1 MIKLFCWRGY
11 HEMTEAYIAAVNGRY
26 ATDEALLQTFMV
38 ENSKN
43 ISQALLKI
51 KKVSEHSSSKMQDDF
66 LKLSKEYQN
75 WKLSNEQFFALAT
88 ETIKANI
95 ERDKGAL
102 KAKEAFANMRKIT
115 EQLRQLITKKL
126 EDRSIDED
134 RRTKLEDA
142 LLKVLQGDRELRI
155 RLLLL
160 HLEILSTSDVQQ
172 AGNLAKVFDQ
182 KFKEAKDLL
191 IQGVHPLGK
200 DGDKLKINFALMF
213 QVWSSTSKKTIA
225 LHNANMEKNLLKK
238 TEFDKA
244 KSQYLSLQKTVKL
257 LDESETERV
266 DSQLTTMNTSIDDFT
281 KVYNSVAVSCIVASI
296 LITLFFARTIT
307 VPLKKTVRLAKAIA
321 DGDFSATLN
330 VRQKDEVG
338 QVARAVQRIPET
350 FNNLQEELNS
360 MAGTIDAGWLR
371 HRGDSSK
378 FQGDYQQLMQN
389 VNTVADVYTGILDTV
404 PMPLL
409 ALDQEYTILFMNKFG
424 ADLNSEKPEVVAGKK
439 CYDFFKTSDC
449 GTEACACKR
458 AMRQKEI
465 QSSETDAHP
474 KAGDLEIKYI
484 GAPNY
489 LRDGT
494 LAGAFEMV
502 IDQTETVRSHN
513 KMLEVAGKAAEIA
526 ERLSSASDEI
536 SAQVEESSKGAEVQR
551 DRSTETASAM
561 EEMNATVL
569 EVAQNASD
577 AAGSAEEAKTKA
589 LEGAGIVEKVVGA
602 ISRVQEQAI
611 GLQQNMSVLGEQ
623 AQDIGRIMNVISDIA
638 DQTNLLALNAAIEA
652 ARAGEAGR
660 GFAVVADEVRKL
672 AEKNHAGHCRG
683 GQRHNQYSGRRA
695 AECGRDGKSR

>member
-1 MIKLFCWRGY
+1 
-11 HEMTEAYIAAVNGRY
+11 
-26 ATDEALLQTFMV
+26 
-38 ENSKN
+38 
-43 ISQALLKI
+43 
-51 KKVSEHSSSKMQDDF
+51 MQDDF

-142 LLKVLQGDRELRI
+142 LLKVLQGDRNAYQAFVT
-155 RLLLL
+155 

-191 IQGVHPLGK
+191 IQGCTSAGQGLGIS
-200 DGDKLKINFALMF
+200 LKINFALMF

-338 QVARAVQRIPET
+338 QVARART
-350 FNNLQEELNS
+350 
-360 MAGTIDAGWLR
+360 T
-371 HRGDSSK
+371 DS
-378 FQGDYQQLMQN
+378 
-389 VNTVADVYTGILDTV
+389 
-404 PMPLL
+404 
-409 ALDQEYTILFMNKFG
+409 
-424 ADLNSEKPEVVAGKK
+424 
-439 CYDFFKTSDC
+439 
-449 GTEACACKR
+449 
-458 AMRQKEI
+458 
-465 QSSETDAHP
+465 
-474 KAGDLEIKYI
+474 
-484 GAPNY
+484 
-489 LRDGT
+489 
-494 LAGAFEMV
+494 
-502 IDQTETVRSHN
+502 
-513 KMLEVAGKAAEIA
+513 
-526 ERLSSASDEI
+526 
-536 SAQVEESSKGAEVQR
+536 
-551 DRSTETASAM
+551 
-561 EEMNATVL
+561 
-569 EVAQNASD
+569 
-577 AAGSAEEAKTKA
+577 
-589 LEGAGIVEKVVGA
+589 
-602 ISRVQEQAI
+602 
-611 GLQQNMSVLGEQ
+611 
-623 AQDIGRIMNVISDIA
+623 
-638 DQTNLLALNAAIEA
+638 
-652 ARAGEAGR
+652 
-660 GFAVVADEVRKL
+660 
-672 AEKNHAGHCRG
+672 
-683 GQRHNQYSGRRA
+683 
-695 AECGRDGKSR
+695 